1 MSKPFPLQAL
11 LDLANSRMDDAA
23 RRLGELIASE
33 TEVSRKLELLENYRA
48 EYQARFVEA
57 CQEGIG
63 PDAWRNYSLFIGKLD
78 DAVAAQRKVVEQS
91 RHRTASGQQAWLDQ
105 RNKVKAFDTLSSR
118 HQVQQARVESKL
130 EQRASDEHA
139 SKQYRDRNADD

>member
-11 LDLANSRMDDAA
+11 LDLANTRMDDAA
-23 RRLGELIASE
+23 RQLGELIASE
-33 TEVSRKLELLENYRA
+33 TEVSRKLEMLETYRA
-48 EYQARFVEA
+48 EYQGRFVEA
-57 CQEGIG
+57 CQNGIG

-78 DAVAAQRKVVEQS
+78 DAIAAQRKVVEQS
-91 RHRTASGQQAWLDQ
+91 QHRTATGQQAWLDQ

-118 HQVQQARVESKL
+118 HQVQQARAESKL

-139 SKQYRDRNADD
+139 SKQHRDRNADD

>member
-11 LDLANSRMDDAA
+11 LDLANTRMDDAA
-23 RRLGELIASE
+23 RHLGELIASE
-33 TEVSRKLELLENYRA
+33 TEVSRKLEMLETYRA
-48 EYQARFVEA
+48 EYQGRFVEA
-57 CQEGIG
+57 CQKGIG

-78 DAVAAQRKVVEQS
+78 DAIAAQRKVVEQS
-91 RHRTASGQQAWLDQ
+91 QHRTATGQQAWLDQ

-118 HQVQQARVESKL
+118 HQVQQARAESKL

-139 SKQYRDRNADD
+139 SKQHRDRTVDD

>member
-11 LDLANSRMDDAA
+11 LDLANTRMDDAA
-23 RRLGELIASE
+23 RHLGELIASE
-33 TEVSRKLELLENYRA
+33 TEVSRKLEMLETYRA
-48 EYQARFVEA
+48 EYQERFVEA
-57 CQEGIG
+57 CQKGIG

-78 DAVAAQRKVVEQS
+78 DAIAAQRKVVEQS
-91 RHRTASGQQAWLDQ
+91 QHRTATGQQAWLDQ

-118 HQVQQARVESKL
+118 HQVQQARAESKL

-139 SKQYRDRNADD
+139 SKQHRDRTVDD